1 MTQMPWIVLFIS
13 AKAELPWRTNLKAP
27 IYKRELSLEAK
38 FWWTIIHTRIH
49 PTQFDNTL
57 TPDRAVLL
65 VAIMSKYNI
74 DLGLLIAEEIRLRV
88 LQPQTSLIFPCLITR
103 LCERADIPK
112 LKTRDKYTKAV
123 HVSDIMKSK
132 DEMLKEE
139 RLKAAQSTANP
150 FATSVPVQPG
160 SQDEPLPNTTID
172 FENAA
177 NIEVP
182 PTTSG
187 SATTAAPSTSQPET
201 SSAGPIPPTA
211 QPSPAAPPSGRVVT
225 LSVETF
231 RDYMAKTDRANE

>member
-1 MTQMPWIVLFIS
+1 MPWIVLFIS
-13 AKAELPWRTNLKAP
+13 AKAELPWRTNPKAP

-57 TPDRAVLL
+57 TLDRVVLL
-65 VAIMSKYNI
+65 VAIMSKDNI
-74 DLGLLIAEEIRLRV
+74 NLGLLIAEEIRLRV

-112 LKTRDKYTKAV
+112 FKPRDKYTKAV

-139 RLKAAQSTANP
+139 RLKVAQSTANP

-160 SQDEPLPNTTID
+160 SQDEPLPDTTTD
-172 FENAA
+172 FKNAA
-177 NIEVP
+177 NVEVP

-201 SSAGPIPPTA
+201 SSVGPTPPTT
-211 QPSPAAPPSGRVVT
+211 QPSPAAPPSGSVVT

-231 RDYMAKTDRANE
+231 RDYMANTDRANE